1 MAQHIASHARERN
14 RPALT
19 FAPCLDIRAG
29 FETPLRMGRP
39 LFVYPS
45 RRARPIRRRPRASDP
60 SMQVV
65 QKSTEGLSRVI
76 AVTIP
81 AADLTA
87 RLDAKAAEIAP
98 KMKLKGFRPGKVPV
112 SHVKKSF
119 GRDMMGEIVND
130 AINESS
136 QKALDEAKVRPA
148 APAEMKLTSDMEK
161 VLSGSDDLAY
171 EMALEVMPEFTPVD
185 PKTLKLERPVYEASD
200 ADLDE
205 ALKEL
210 AGQAKSYE
218 DKKGKTVK
226 AAEGDQLT
234 IDFLGKLEGVPFDGG
249 AAEDA
254 DLVIGSNRFIPGFE
268 DQLKGAKVGDE
279 KTIEVTFPEDYQA
292 KNLAGKL
299 ATFDIKVKA
308 IKAEAETKI
317 DDEFA
322 TRIGLES
329 LDKLKD
335 LLRQNLNQ
343 QYAGAARFK
352 LKRSLLDALDA
363 AHSFDLPPKMVEAE
377 FDGIWKQVEADKE
390 AGRLTPEDAK
400 KSDKKLKEEYR
411 KIAERRVRLG
421 LVLAE
426 IGRANNVGVSDQ
438 ELNNAIM
445 QEARNYPGQERAVLD
460 FYRQNPGAAAQMRAP
475 IYEEKVCDLIF
486 TVAEVKDTPIT
497 KEELLKDEE
506 DV

>member
-1 MAQHIASHARERN
+1 
-14 RPALT
+14 
-19 FAPCLDIRAG
+19 
-29 FETPLRMGRP
+29 
-39 LFVYPS
+39 
-45 RRARPIRRRPRASDP
+45 
-60 SMQVV
+60 MQVV
-65 QKSTEGLSRVI
+65 QNSTEGLSRVI
-76 AVTIP
+76 TVTIP
-81 AADLTA
+81 ASELNAKLDA
-87 RLDAKAAEIAP
+87 RLSEMAP

-112 SHVKKSF
+112 AHVKKTF

-136 QKALDEAKVRPA
+136 QAALDEIKVRPA
-148 APAEMKLTSDMEK
+148 APAEMKLTSDMDK
-161 VLSGSDDLAY
+161 VLAGSDDLAY

-185 PKTLKLERPVYEASD
+185 PKTLKLNRPVYEASD
-200 ADLDE
+200 ADMDE

-218 DKKGKTVK
+218 DKKGKAVK

-234 IDFLGKLEGVPFDGG
+234 IDFLGKLDGEPFEGG

-268 DQLKGAKVGDE
+268 EQLKGAKVGDE
-279 KTIEVTFPEDYQA
+279 KTIEVTFPADYQA
-292 KNLAGKL
+292 ANLAGKL

-329 LDKLKD
+329 LDKLKE
-335 LLRQNLNQ
+335 LLSQNLNQ

-352 LKRSLLDALDA
+352 LKRALLDELDK
-363 AHSFDLPPKMVEAE
+363 AHTFDLPPKMVDAE
-377 FDGIWKQVEADKE
+377 FEGIWKQVEADKA
-390 AGRLTPEDAK
+390 AGNLPEEDAK
-400 KSDKKLKEEYR
+400 KSDKKLKEEYK

-426 IGRANNVGVSDQ
+426 IGRANNVGVTDQ

-445 QEARNYPGQERAVLD
+445 AEARNYPGQERAVLD
-460 FYRQNPGAAAQMRAP
+460 FYKQNPNAAAQMRAP

-486 TVAEVKDTPIT
+486 DMAKVTDTPIT
-497 KEELLKDEE
+497 KEELLKDEDE
-506 DV
+506 I

>member
-1 MAQHIASHARERN
+1 
-14 RPALT
+14 
-19 FAPCLDIRAG
+19 
-29 FETPLRMGRP
+29 
-39 LFVYPS
+39 
-45 RRARPIRRRPRASDP
+45 
-60 SMQVV
+60 MQVV

-136 QKALDEAKVRPA
+136 QKALDEAQVRPA
-148 APAEMKLTSDMEK
+148 APAEMKLTSDMDK
-161 VLSGSDDLAY
+161 VLAGSDDLAY
-171 EMALEVMPEFTPVD
+171 EMALEVMPDFTPVD

-200 ADLDE
+200 ADIDE

-234 IDFLGKLEGVPFDGG
+234 IDFLGKLDGVPFDGG

-254 DLVIGSNRFIPGFE
+254 DLVIGSGRFIPGFE
-268 DQLKGAKVGDE
+268 EQLKGAKVGEE

-292 KNLAGKL
+292 KNLAGKK

-308 IKAEAETKI
+308 IKAEAETTV

-322 TRIGLES
+322 KRIGLES
-329 LDKLKD
+329 LEKLKD

-352 LKRSLLDALDA
+352 LKRALLDALDA

-400 KSDKKLKEEYR
+400 KSDKKLKDEYR

-486 TVAEVKDTPIT
+486 TLAEVKDTPIS
-497 KEELLKDEE
+497 KEELLKDEDE
-506 DV
+506 S

>member
-1 MAQHIASHARERN
+1 
-14 RPALT
+14 
-19 FAPCLDIRAG
+19 
-29 FETPLRMGRP
+29 
-39 LFVYPS
+39 
-45 RRARPIRRRPRASDP
+45 
-60 SMQVV
+60 MQVV

-234 IDFLGKLEGVPFDGG
+234 IDFLGKLDGEPFEGG

-254 DLVIGSNRFIPGFE
+254 DLVIGSGRFIPGFE
-268 DQLKGAKVGDE
+268 EQLKGAKVGDE

-506 DV
+506 EV

>member
-1 MAQHIASHARERN
+1 
-14 RPALT
+14 
-19 FAPCLDIRAG
+19 
-29 FETPLRMGRP
+29 
-39 LFVYPS
+39 
-45 RRARPIRRRPRASDP
+45 
-60 SMQVV
+60 MQVV
-65 QKSTEGLSRVI
+65 QNSTEGLSRVI
-76 AVTIP
+76 TVTVP
-81 AADLTA
+81 ATELNAK
-87 RLDAKAAEIAP
+87 LDAKLAEMAP
-98 KMKLKGFRPGKVPV
+98 KMKLKGFRPGKVPA
-112 SHVKKSF
+112 SHVRKTF

-136 QKALDEAKVRPA
+136 QAALDEIKVRPA
-148 APAEMKLTSDMEK
+148 APAEMKLTSDMDK
-161 VLSGSDDLAY
+161 VLAGSDDLAY
-171 EMALEVMPEFTPVD
+171 EMALEVMPEFTPID
-185 PKTLKLERPVYEASD
+185 PKTLKLDRPVYEASD
-200 ADLDE
+200 EDLDE

-226 AAEGDQLT
+226 AADGDQLT
-234 IDFLGKLEGVPFDGG
+234 IDFLGKLDGEPFEGG

-268 DQLKGAKVGDE
+268 EQLKGAKVGEE
-279 KTIEVTFPEDYQA
+279 KTIEVTFPADYQA
-292 KNLAGKL
+292 ANLAGKL
-299 ATFDIKVKA
+299 ATFDVKVKA
-308 IKAEAETKI
+308 IKAEVEGKV
-317 DDEFA
+317 DEEFA
-322 TRIGLES
+322 KRIGLES

-352 LKRSLLDALDA
+352 LKRALLDELDK

-390 AGRLTPEDAK
+390 AGNLPPEDAK

-426 IGRANNVGVSDQ
+426 IGRTNNVGVTDQ

-445 QEARNYPGQERAVLD
+445 AEARNYPGQERAVLD
-460 FYRQNPGAAAQMRAP
+460 FYRQNPNAAAQMRAP

-486 TVAEVKDTPIT
+486 TMAEVTETPIT
-497 KEELLKDEE
+497 KEELLKEDDEA
-506 DV
+506 

>member
-1 MAQHIASHARERN
+1 
-14 RPALT
+14 
-19 FAPCLDIRAG
+19 
-29 FETPLRMGRP
+29 
-39 LFVYPS
+39 
-45 RRARPIRRRPRASDP
+45 
-60 SMQVV
+60 MQVV

-205 ALKEL
+205 ALEEL

-234 IDFLGKLEGVPFDGG
+234 IDFLGKLDGVPFDGG

-506 DV
+506 EV

>member
-1 MAQHIASHARERN
+1 
-14 RPALT
+14 
-19 FAPCLDIRAG
+19 
-29 FETPLRMGRP
+29 
-39 LFVYPS
+39 
-45 RRARPIRRRPRASDP
+45 
-60 SMQVV
+60 MQVV

-148 APAEMKLTSDMEK
+148 APAEMKLTSDMDK
-161 VLSGSDDLAY
+161 VLAGSDDLAY
-171 EMALEVMPEFTPVD
+171 EMALEVMPDFTPVD

-200 ADLDE
+200 ADIDE

-234 IDFLGKLEGVPFDGG
+234 IDFLGKLDGVPFDGG

-254 DLVIGSNRFIPGFE
+254 DLVIGSGRFIPGFE
-268 DQLKGAKVGDE
+268 EQLKGAKVGEE

-299 ATFDIKVKA
+299 ATFDVKVKA

-352 LKRSLLDALDA
+352 LKRALLDALDA

-390 AGRLTPEDAK
+390 TGRLTPEDAK

-486 TVAEVKDTPIT
+486 TLAEVKDTPIS
-497 KEELLKDEE
+497 KEELLKDEDE
-506 DV
+506 A